1 MKKKIVLMTMMT
13 AAAAGVMLAGCN
25 GGATPAAQTPED
37 TMALQAASAIQQAA
51 VLAPSAGLRAAA
63 LPSVDFNFNLSME
76 GILPTLD
83 LFLEN
88 GFQVNSEKVE
98 GEFESNGVTYHYQET
113 ISYTDTSGKE
123 KTYTLLYNMT
133 GSKTE
138 TEEDE
143 TEVTTNFEGVATI
156 DENTTWKFSSTINA
170 ETEGKDS
177 ESSVD
182 FTLWTGENSYVAVTQ
197 EHEIEEGEAEME
209 FAYRVV
215 SNGVTVNAFKI
226 GIESEGESHKIEY
239 EIGGLEFEMEK
250 RVDKES
256 GETLYCV
263 SLETEN
269 GKEAKAAF
277 RKVVDENG
285 NVSYSLVFD
294 YSNNNSSS
302 K

>member
-1 MKKKIVLMTMMT
+1 M
-13 AAAAGVMLAGCN
+13 
-25 GGATPAAQTPED
+25 
-37 TMALQAASAIQQAA
+37 
-51 VLAPSAGLRAAA
+51 
-63 LPSVDFNFNLSME
+63 
-76 GILPTLD
+76 
-83 LFLEN
+83 
-88 GFQVNSEKVE
+88 
-98 GEFESNGVTYHYQET
+98 TYHYQET

-156 DENTTWKFSSTINA
+156 DENTTWKFSSTIKA

-177 ESSVD
+177 ESNVD
-182 FTLWTGENSYVAVTQ
+182 FTLWTGENSYIAVTQ

-294 YSNNNSSS
+294 YSNNNSS